1 MVRNL
6 VLFLL
11 VSILGVTRV
20 PAQDFSTEI
29 KEQAP
34 VILKALNYNSTIKDK
49 IKNDCII
56 AVLFNPQS
64 ALSEEEKNS
73 IINAVKD
80 NDNIKI
86 HGKKVKTIE
95 IPMSPNLNLEKKII
109 INKINALWLT
119 SNLQS
124 SMEAIRESAKYNQ
137 VITISADQNLVTEA
151 LAAMGTQKTESG
163 LKVLV
168 NMSEAQNIN
177 IDLSDNLL
185 SEAIVIK

>member
-1 MVRNL
+1 MVKNL
-6 VLFLL
+6 VLLFL
-11 VSILGVTRV
+11 VIILGVTLV

-49 IKNDCII
+49 IKTDCII
-56 AVLFNPQS
+56 AVLFNPTS
-64 ALSEEEKNS
+64 ALSEQEKNS
-73 IINAVKD
+73 IIDAIKD

-95 IPMSPNLNLEKKII
+95 IPMTPDVNLEKKII
-109 INKINALWLT
+109 IGKINAFWLT

-124 SMEAIRESAKYNQ
+124 SMEAIREGAKYNQ

-151 LAAMGTQKTESG
+151 MAAMGTQKTESG
-163 LKVLV
+163 IKVLV
-168 NMSEAQNIN
+168 NMNEAQNIN
-177 IDLSDNLL
+177 INLSDNLL
-185 SEAIVIK
+185 SEAIVIR